1 MNKILAGFGVGALM
15 MSSAV
20 GARSEFGFG
29 SAPDAAPDASRFVV
43 AQAAAPAPSEPVGPA
58 APPAPAGVSYQ
69 GAPTPAPMPQ
79 NPLMQDPQAMARI
92 EAQIDALMQAPSG
105 GFAVTYYAK
114 PAPPP
119 PGAAGQQAALAPA
132 PPPQR
137 DRVEVDGAG
146 RPLKYVVA
154 RAGDST
160 YATLDRAF
168 NSDDPQGQVFA
179 TIHDV
184 DNSGIEGPL
193 DGVRLVG
200 KLTYSSS
207 QGAIEFQNAY
217 LPDGRPLQLK
227 ALAVSEDTARTGI
240 AKNVDQ
246 HLLQRYGSLVF
257 ASVVQGAGQVGQ
269 ILLQNNQSGSIN
281 PVTGLASFGQN
292 VQPYQAIL
300 AGALPVGQALTAAA
314 AQNFNQPAT
323 ITAPAGTGIGIVFTE
338 PVVLPRDVLFAH
350 AAR

>member
-1 MNKILAGFGVGALM
+1 MNKIMGGLGVTALM
-15 MSSAV
+15 LTSAIA
-20 GARSEFGFG
+20 ARSDLSFGHPA
-29 SAPDAAPDASRFVV
+29 SAAPDPTRYVM
-43 AQAAAPAPSEPVGPA
+43 AQAEPA
-58 APPAPAGVSYQ
+58 APDTAPGVSYQ
-69 GAPTPAPMPQ
+69 SGPAADPAAASAPPMPQ
-79 NPLMQDPQAMARI
+79 NPLMQDPDAMARI
-92 EAQIDALMQAPSG
+92 DAQINALMQAPRG

-114 PAPPP
+114 PVPPPQPQGAPGQQVGAMPPPSPP
-119 PGAAGQQAALAPA
+119 PGTVE
-132 PPPQR
+132 R
-137 DRVEVDGAG
+137 DRSG
-146 RPLKYVVA
+146 RPTKYVVA

-168 NSDDPQGQVFA
+168 NSDDPQGPVFA
-179 TIHDV
+179 TIRDV

-207 QGAIEFQNAY
+207 QGAIEFKSAY
-217 LPDGRPLQLK
+217 LPDGRPLELK

-240 AKNVDQ
+240 AKDVDQ

-269 ILLQNNQSGSIN
+269 ILLQNNQSGSVN
-281 PVTGLASFGQN
+281 PLTGATSFGQN

-314 AQNFNQPAT
+314 AQNFNKPAT
-323 ITAPAGTGIGIVFTE
+323 ITAPAGTGIGIVFLD

>member
-1 MNKILAGFGVGALM
+1 
-15 MSSAV
+15 
-20 GARSEFGFG
+20 
-29 SAPDAAPDASRFVV
+29 
-43 AQAAAPAPSEPVGPA
+43 
-58 APPAPAGVSYQ
+58 
-69 GAPTPAPMPQ
+69 
-79 NPLMQDPQAMARI
+79 MARI
-92 EAQIDALMQAPSG
+92 DAQIDALMQAPRG

-119 PGAAGQQAALAPA
+119 PPGTPGQQAGAMPSLPSA
-132 PPPQR
+132 PPPGTMER
-137 DRVEVDGAG
+137 DRSG
-146 RPLKYVVA
+146 RPTKYVVA

-168 NSDDPQGQVFA
+168 NSDDPQGPVFA

-207 QGAIEFQNAY
+207 QGAIEFSNAY
-217 LPDGRPLQLK
+217 LPDGRPVQLK
-227 ALAVSEDTARTGI
+227 ALAVSEDTARLGV

-269 ILLQNNQSGSIN
+269 ILLQNNQQGSIN
-281 PVTGLASFGQN
+281 PATGIASFGQN

-323 ITAPAGTGIGIVFTE
+323 ITAPAGTGIGIVFLD